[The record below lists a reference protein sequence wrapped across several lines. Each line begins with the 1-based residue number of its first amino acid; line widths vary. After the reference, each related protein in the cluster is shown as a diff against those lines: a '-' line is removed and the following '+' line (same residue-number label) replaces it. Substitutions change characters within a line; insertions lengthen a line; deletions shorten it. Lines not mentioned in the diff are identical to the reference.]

1 MKAKLLTLLMLSLIV
16 VAGWQLYESHQ
27 RELELHAHILQL
39 EHQIKVLEARLA
51 STDAAV
57 EKLQGESLP
66 AMVKKANAALLDAW
80 QGLLENLQEQVD
92 ESRRELN
99 VEPGESAPD
108 EQVLKRT

>member
-1 MKAKLLTLLMLSLIV
+1 MKVKILILLMICLIAG
-16 VAGWQLYESHQ
+16 AGWQLYESHQ
-27 RELELHAHILQL
+27 RELILNAQILQL
-39 EHQIKVLEARLA
+39 EHQVKVLEARLA
-51 STDAAV
+51 TTDAAV

-99 VEPGESAPD
+99 NDTEESAVD
-108 EQVLKRT
+108 GETLKRT